1 MSDPVPASELVD
13 ELRRLH
19 LQASLHPLEAAQA
32 LGKAADRIEEQDQSI
47 HLNAQTFAALE
58 AELRAKLA
66 AERALADMLAE
77 GIEAKNALLAQYRVG
92 GGRQPSEALF
102 RRLANADAALAAHRE
117 RRQT

>member
-1 MSDPVPASELVD
+1 MSDPVPASELVAT
-13 ELRRLH
+13 LRRVSGGT
-19 LQASLHPLEAAQA
+19 AVVA
-32 LGKAADRIEEQDQSI
+32 LVRAAADRIEEQDQSI

-117 RRQT
+117 RRKP